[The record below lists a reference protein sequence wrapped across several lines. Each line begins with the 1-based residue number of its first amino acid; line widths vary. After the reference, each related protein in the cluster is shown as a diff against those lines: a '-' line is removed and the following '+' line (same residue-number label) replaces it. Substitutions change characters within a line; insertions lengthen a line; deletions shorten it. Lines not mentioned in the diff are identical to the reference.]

1 MSRRNIAFLVTVVLG
16 VLADQLTKAWVVAN
30 IAYRTGEIP
39 IVPGWLSIVHA
50 QNHGAAWG
58 MMSDFPYRHVV
69 FGVFTVIAVVF
80 LLDTLRRLPRHD
92 VFVASSLGLLLSG
105 ALGNAIDR
113 VRQQY
118 VTDFIRVYTEHPRL
132 KPWLV
137 ENLGSSEWPSF
148 NVADSALVVGV
159 ILFLVY
165 FLVAEDREDREVEG
179 AGESA

>member
-1 MSRRNIAFLVTVVLG
+1 
-16 VLADQLTKAWVVAN
+16 
-30 IAYRTGEIP
+30 
-39 IVPGWLSIVHA
+39 PGWLSVVHA

-58 MMSDFPYRHVV
+58 MLADFPYRHVV

-80 LLDTLRRLPRHD
+80 LLDTLRRVPRDD
-92 VFVASSLGLLLSG
+92 VFVATSLGLVLSG

-137 ENLGSSEWPSF
+137 EHFGS
-148 NVADSALVVGV
+148 
-159 ILFLVY
+159 
-165 FLVAEDREDREVEG
+165 
-179 AGESA
+179 